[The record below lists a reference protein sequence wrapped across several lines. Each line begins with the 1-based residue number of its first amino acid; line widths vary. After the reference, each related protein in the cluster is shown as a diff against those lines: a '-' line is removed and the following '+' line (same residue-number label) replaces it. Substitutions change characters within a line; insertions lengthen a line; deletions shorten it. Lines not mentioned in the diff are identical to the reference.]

1 MCIVNAGPLLSTH
14 CPLPNVAEFIVYWQL
29 RLPPRL
35 PVAFATPV
43 PREPATRVASP

>member
-1 MCIVNAGPLLSTH
+1 VERIEEALEVVRGL
-14 CPLPNVAEFIVYWQL
+14 FIVYWQL